1 MWLAGF
7 DPGGAEQFG
16 WCVVEATPELPLTPY
31 MTGIASHAAEAVD
44 CVLKAV
50 PSQST
55 LIAAGIDC
63 PLFWSIDGDR
73 NADRVVR
80 REIKRLGA
88 SAPGGTVQHVNS
100 LRGACLAQG
109 LIATKLL
116 QAAVPSI
123 RVTEAHPKALLWL
136 LGLATRQKPVKSI
149 TMRDLS
155 EFFSTTP
162 GGYTEHERDAVLAS
176 LGAWAM
182 MKKASGWEDL
192 FEFENQPFVPVPPVA
207 YWMPSLLSNQ
217 TLVPSFANA
226 PPADL
231 IENHMSRDCHD

>member
-16 WCVVEATPELPLTPY
+16 WCVAEATPVLPLTLR
-31 MTGIASHAAEAVD
+31 MTGIASNAAEAVD
-44 CVLKAV
+44 GVLRVV

-55 LIAAGIDC
+55 LTAAGIDS

-80 REIKRLGA
+80 DKIKRLGA
-88 SAPGGTVQHVNS
+88 SAPSGTVQHVNS

-109 LIATKLL
+109 LIAAKLL

-123 RVTEAHPKALLWL
+123 CVTEAHPKALLWL
-136 LGLATRQKPVKSI
+136 LGIATRQRPVKSI

-155 EFFSTTP
+155 EFFLSPP
-162 GGYTEHERDAVLAS
+162 GDYTEHERDAALAT

-182 MKKASGWEDL
+182 MGNASGWEDL
-192 FEFENQPFVPVPPVA
+192 FEHENQPFVPVPPVA
-207 YWMPSLLSNQ
+207 YWMPRLRSNQ
-217 TLVPSFANA
+217 AFVPSGSSI
-226 PPADL
+226 PKRR
-231 IENHMSRDCHD
+231 SS